1 MEGLVPELLLEPC
14 ALDRMEAL
22 EVSRHAI
29 DVVGQLLQ
37 LARSAG
43 GNAVS
48 EVASGDASQ
57 VDTEPADRCG
67 DAIDAP
73 LADPQTECRG
83 QPDHRQDQEQA
94 LMVREIVSVEQGNR
108 AVFELV

>member
-1 MEGLVPELLLEPC
+1 
-14 ALDRMEAL
+14 MEAL
-22 EVSRHAI
+22 QISRHTV

-48 EVASGDASQ
+48 KVASGDASQ
-57 VDTEPADRCG
+57 MGSEPADRCG
-67 DAIDAP
+67 DAINAP
-73 LADPQTECRG
+73 LADPQTERRG

-94 LMVREIVSVEQGNR
+94 LMVSEVVGVEQDNR
-108 AVFELV
+108 VVFELV